1 MKNIYGGVIDLY
13 LQDRDPLQC
22 VHSPPWQPGPK
33 PPPEHTDQE
42 MFRSSLKVRTDC
54 SASGS
59 EDTITLNIPRGNVG
73 EKGAAGRLLVPAI
86 VEGRFLPKITS

>member
-59 EDTITLNIPRGNVG
+59 EDTITLNIPWVKREQEAQQEVYWC
-73 EKGAAGRLLVPAI
+73 RQ
-86 VEGRFLPKITS
+86 